1 MRERRD
7 MNIWRRG
14 KIVSE
19 VLVVVGVG
27 VVSGDEFVGFVFISL
42 GFADIFQLKDMAV
55 LSCFYGRV
63 KC

>member
-1 MRERRD
+1 

-27 VVSGDEFVGFVFISL
+27 VLVVSGDEFVGFVFLSL

-55 LSCFYGRV
+55 LWCFYGRV